1 MIETKPRRV
10 RIVEKNMRGYTGYI
24 GGVMFTDGVSDEP
37 LSYPEY
43 MKIGANISIVDW
55 EAKSDKSLLT
65 PAAES
70 IANGKLTITDKR
82 VASFNDGTVFDTSR
96 YERPVVRT
104 REELESIAAKEGLP
118 GIREIARI
126 WGGTGRSISDCI
138 SSIMSA
144 QDKFLAAEK
153 RENAAKKAE
162 ESSVNTEESEVKE
175 AAETIDEPDTAQ
187 EDIDRSEEK
196 EETHEGTSESHSE

>member
-24 GGVMFTDGVSDEP
+24 GGTMFTDGVSDEP

-43 MKIGANISIVDW
+43 MRIGANISVVDW
-55 EAKSDKSLLT
+55 EAKSDKHLLT

-70 IANGKLTITDKR
+70 LANSKMTVTDKR
-82 VASFNDGTVFDTSR
+82 VASFNDGTIFDTSR

-104 REELESIAAKEGLP
+104 REELEAVAAKEGLP
-118 GIREIARI
+118 GIREIARV

-138 SSIMSA
+138 SAIVSA
-144 QDKFLAAEK
+144 QDKFLAAE
-153 RENAAKKAE
+153 RQANAAKAEEAVEELKAE
-162 ESSVNTEESEVKE
+162 E
-175 AAETIDEPDTAQ
+175 APETIDTPETAQ
-187 EDIDRSEEK
+187 EDVDHSEEK
-196 EETHEGTSESHSE
+196 AEVPEETSEVHSE